1 MKLRVIA
8 YSGLV
13 AMREIICAEHP
24 RAVHDGLTF
33 AVHPGFLRHAD
44 GVDPRLVYRARKQ
57 FEFDAGA
64 FSAHVAWLEALARLI
79 GIEFLDLFWQSPQP
93 GPFAELLNFTDG
105 DATIGPSMCAK
116 LGRDFAQ
123 WAHLAARHQNRQ
135 FRLKYALWR
144 HAFETGASDGC
155 VAFSARGA

>member
-1 MKLRVIA
+1 VNLQITA
-8 YSGLV
+8 YSGLL
-13 AMREIICAEHP
+13 AMREIAVAEDP

-33 AVHPGFLRHAD
+33 AVHPWFSRHAD
-44 GVDPRLVYRARKQ
+44 GVDARLVYRACRQ

-64 FSAHVAWLEALARLI
+64 FSRHVGWLETLARLI
-79 GIEFLDLFWQSPQP
+79 GIESLDLFWRSPQP

-155 VAFSARGA
+155 VSFSARGA